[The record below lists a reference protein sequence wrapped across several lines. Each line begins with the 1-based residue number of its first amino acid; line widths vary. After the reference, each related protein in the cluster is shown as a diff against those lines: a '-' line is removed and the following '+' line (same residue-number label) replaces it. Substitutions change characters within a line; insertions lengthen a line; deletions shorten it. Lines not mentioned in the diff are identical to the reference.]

1 MLVQCDITYT
11 ICYTDQ
17 LRSLQTASRMS
28 SAAPPPPHHLQ
39 RSEDE
44 LDRLTNALKRH
55 GIECTSTL
63 RHAYS
68 AYANKTASSARRLF
82 RQTSHSAG
90 SGSSQ
95 GVSDDP
101 ACCTHSTHR
110 CHHAA
115 HAYTG
120 VPCHNG
126 NRKFIFIS
134 GLEKG
139 RDAFLMI
146 KSIQS
151 LNLLFIDYL

>member
-1 MLVQCDITYT
+1 M
-11 ICYTDQ
+11 
-17 LRSLQTASRMS
+17 TA
-28 SAAPPPPHHLQ
+28 PPHHLQ

-55 GIECTSTL
+55 GIECTQTL

-68 AYANKTASSARRLF
+68 TYTNKTATSGRKLF

-90 SGSSQ
+90 SGNSQ
-95 GVSDDP
+95 SISDDP

-120 VPCHNG
+120 LPCHTG
-126 NRKFIFIS
+126 NRK
-134 GLEKG
+134 L
-139 RDAFLMI
+139 
-146 KSIQS
+146 
-151 LNLLFIDYL
+151 

>member
-126 NRKFIFIS
+126 NRKFMYIS

-139 RDAFLMI
+139 SVAFLMI
-146 KSIQS
+146 
-151 LNLLFIDYL
+151 